1 LRLFKNFFILD
12 FAKLLSSN
20 VVSQLIAILIV
31 PILTRIYTPEQF
43 GFFALLMSLSS
54 ILIIFSCF
62 GFEKALVIC
71 QNKLERNIMVNFC
84 FRVLLINFI
93 LISLVLIFFS
103 FFKKKLFFDNQ
114 FNYIFFLVPILV
126 FVGGLRNIFFNI
138 ANSQGRVNAISIST
152 INGSLINNLL
162 AILLGFL
169 NIFGLI
175 VSKIVSEIVSLVI
188 LGYFGNKE
196 KKIFK
201 SFNFKEYKL
210 LISKFRK
217 YPFLSMPSN
226 GMNEYIKQIPILFLS
241 TLQSAAS
248 AGIYSLS
255 DRVITKPLAIV
266 GQAVSVPFKR
276 KATIEFNSKGSCR
289 HILLQTFL
297 FLFLISILPFTLLYF
312 FAPAL
317 FEFIFG
323 SEWKLAG
330 VYVQILVPMFFMQF
344 ISSPLSFVL
353 FVANKIEFDFIIH
366 IIMTIVLSFCFV
378 YGLFFQKDIEL
389 ALRLYS
395 LSNVLI
401 YGVCLCIYY
410 KYSKAY

>member
-1 LRLFKNFFILD
+1 MKLFKNFYLLD
-12 FAKLLSSN
+12 FTKLLSSN
-20 VVSQLIAILIV
+20 VVAQLIAILIV

-43 GFFALLMSLSS
+43 GFFALLTSLSS

-62 GFEKALVIC
+62 GYEKALVIC
-71 QNKLERNIMVNFC
+71 QNKLERQIIVNFC
-84 FRVLLINFI
+84 FRVLLMNFI
-93 LISLVLIFFS
+93 LISVILIFFS
-103 FFKKKLFFDNQ
+103 FFNKKIFFDNQ
-114 FNYIFFLVPILV
+114 LSYFFFLVPILV
-126 FVGGLRNIFFNI
+126 FTGSLRNIYFNM
-138 ANSQGRVNAISIST
+138 ANSQGRVDAISLSI

-162 AILLGFL
+162 ALPLGFL
-169 NIFGLI
+169 NTFGLI
-175 VSKIVSEIVSLVI
+175 VSKIVSEIISLII
-188 LGYFGNKE
+188 LAYSGNKE
-196 KKIFK
+196 KKIFS
-201 SFNFKEYKL
+201 SFEFKDYKF
-210 LISKFRK
+210 LIVKFKK

-226 GMNEYIKQIPILFLS
+226 VLNEYIKQIPILFLS

-248 AGIYSLS
+248 AGVYSLS
-255 DRVITKPLAIV
+255 DRVITKPLSIV

-289 HILLQTFL
+289 HILVQTFL
-297 FLFLISILPFTLLYF
+297 FLIGIGILPFILLYF

-353 FVANKIEFDFIIH
+353 FIANKIEFDFIIH

-410 KYSKAY
+410 KYSKA